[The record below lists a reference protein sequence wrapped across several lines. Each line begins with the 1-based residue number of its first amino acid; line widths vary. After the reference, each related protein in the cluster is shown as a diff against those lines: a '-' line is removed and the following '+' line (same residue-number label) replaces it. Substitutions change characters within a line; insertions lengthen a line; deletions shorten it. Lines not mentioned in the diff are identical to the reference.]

1 MLPDF
6 AQLLVN
12 ESPLYQGALT
22 LLVAIILAKL
32 APLPRE
38 AQAFYWFSL
47 LARNLAAKVNRRHR
61 TASQQVTAGIMA
73 TILLVLPFWLIATF
87 LVELAAFPWFFEFI
101 ILYLCLCD
109 EQFHKV
115 AEEVAQALKRDDKVR
130 ARQLLTPWLYR
141 NTQELSEIGL
151 TKATIEKLVTSP
163 VYGTVATILFFIL
176 GGIPLVLGARMI
188 KQLEYCWPSLNP
200 RFSNF
205 GRPVYYLS
213 YGLYYIPTLC
223 WNFSLAIQAGPKG
236 LLLLLRPAK
245 SRYRVNNHLSSCE
258 IAAHALNIE
267 LGGPIK
273 MNGTKIR
280 VETIGDGPK
289 PNANNLKPAL
299 NLVRTGNSIWVL
311 AVIIFPAIWA
321 ALRYLQSV
329 S

>member
-6 AQLLVN
+6 TQLLAN

-22 LLVAIILAKL
+22 LLVAIVLAKL

-47 LARNLAAKVNRRHR
+47 LAKSLAAKVNRRHR

-115 AEEVAQALKRDDKVR
+115 AEEVAQALKRDDKTS
-130 ARQLLTPWLYR
+130 ARRLLTPWMYR
-141 NTQELSEIGL
+141 DTQELSEIGL
-151 TKATIEKLVTSP
+151 VKATIERLVTSP
-163 VYGTVATILFFIL
+163 VYGSVATILFFTL

-213 YGLYYIPTLC
+213 YGLYYLPTLC
-223 WNFSLAIQAGPKG
+223 WNFSLAIQAGPKA
-236 LLLLLRPAK
+236 LLMLLRPKK
-245 SRYRVNNHLSSCE
+245 SLYRVNNHLPSCE

-289 PNANNLKPAL
+289 PNADNLKPAL
-299 NLVRTGNSIWVL
+299 TLVSTAINIWVL
-311 AVIIFPAIWA
+311 SVIVIPAMWA
-321 ALRYLQSV
+321 TLRYLQSV